1 MNTKANLMR
10 SIAVLFGLFLVTAA
24 SAGGKWVKLTKDFD
38 RNIPF
43 MKIKIG
49 LPLNIHDNANVYFS
63 QTPNDD
69 SKENLYYYD
78 TRNNYLYER
87 GVKTDWTN
95 LEIANLLGGKLHTF
109 SKPMFFKG
117 ADDHASVGAIKI
129 WYDDELVNDYKM
141 QQEEAAAKARAEEEA
156 RAQAEEEARIQAME
170 RRQQMLN
177 AEKSALE
184 WIKNTYDKVLNWYKE
199 MSNELNE
206 MSDESDSNNKFDES
220 QYFTADFNR
229 VLNVCKMAEKK
240 TGELLGW
247 DMSHWTFGQGGCDD
261 VELSVQFPNVEASD
275 PEHVKV
281 KINILNGE
289 CSKKG
294 GVLMVKENGEWK
306 IDDFFIREDD
316 GTIISEKKDDID
328 GIKYAGLL
336 DYLLNDS
343 E

>member
-10 SIAVLFGLFLVTAA
+10 GIAVLFGLFIVTAA

-43 MKIKIG
+43 MKIKIK
-49 LPLNIHDNANVYFS
+49 LSLNLHDNANVYFS

-69 SKENLYYYD
+69 SKENQYYYD

-87 GVKTDWTN
+87 GVKTDWNN
-95 LEIANLLGGKLHTF
+95 LEMGMLLGGNLRTF

-184 WIKNTYDKVLNWYKE
+184 WIKNTYE
-199 MSNELNE
+199 
-206 MSDESDSNNKFDES
+206 SDESDSNNEFDKS
-220 QYFTADFNR
+220 QYFTAEFNR
-229 VLNVCKMAEKK
+229 VLKVCKMAEEK
-240 TGELLGW
+240 TGDILGW
-247 DMSHWTFGQGGCDD
+247 DMDHWTFGQGGCSD
-261 VELSVQFPNVEASD
+261 VELSVEFPKVEASD

-281 KINILNGE
+281 YIMILNGE
-289 CSKKG
+289 CSQNG
-294 GVLMVKENGEWK
+294 GAMLVKENGDWK
-306 IDDFFIREDD
+306 IDDFFLGWDEDCS
-316 GTIISEKKDDID
+316 SEKKNDIE
-328 GIKYAGLL
+328 GIKYAGL

>member
-24 SAGGKWVKLTKDFD
+24 SADGKWIKLTKDFD

-43 MKIKIG
+43 MKIKIK
-49 LPLNIHDNANVYFS
+49 LSLNIHDNANVYFS

-69 SKENLYYYD
+69 SKENQYYYD
-78 TRNNYLYER
+78 TRNNYLYQH
-87 GVKTDWTN
+87 GGKTDWNN
-95 LEIANLLGGKLHTF
+95 LEKGMLLGGNLHTF

-117 ADDHASVGAIKI
+117 TDDHASVGAIKI

-141 QQEEAAAKARAEEEA
+141 QQEEAAVKARAEEEA

-184 WIKNTYDKVLNWYKE
+184 WIKNTYE
-199 MSNELNE
+199 
-206 MSDESDSNNKFDES
+206 SDESNSNNEFDES
-220 QYFTADFNR
+220 QYFTANFNR

-240 TGELLGW
+240 TGEILGW
-247 DMSHWTFGQGGCDD
+247 DVDHWTFGQGGCSD
-261 VELSVQFPNVEASD
+261 VELSVQFPDVEASD

-289 CSKKG
+289 CSQKG
-294 GVLMVKENGEWK
+294 GVVMVKENGEWK
-306 IDDFFIREDD
+306 IDDFFIRWDD
-316 GTIISEKKDDID
+316 GTISSEKKEDIE
-328 GIKYAGLL
+328 GIKYAGL

>member
-10 SIAVLFGLFLVTAA
+10 GIAVFFGLFIVTAA

-43 MKIKIG
+43 MKIKIR
-49 LPLNIHDNANVYFS
+49 LSLNIHDNANVYFS

-69 SKENLYYYD
+69 SNENEYYYD
-78 TRNNYLYER
+78 TRNNYLYQH
-87 GVKTDWTN
+87 GVKTDWNN
-95 LEIANLLGGKLHTF
+95 LEMGMLLGGNLHTF

-129 WYDDELVNDYKM
+129 WYDDELVNSYKK
-141 QQEEAAAKARAEEEA
+141 QQEEAAAARA
-156 RAQAEEEARIQAME
+156 RAEEEARIQAIE

-184 WIKNTYDKVLNWYKE
+184 WIKNTYDEVLNGDNE
-199 MSNELNE
+199 TSNELNE
-206 MSDESDSNNKFDES
+206 MTDENDSNNESDES

-229 VLNVCKMAEKK
+229 VLEACSKAEEI
-240 TGELLGW
+240 THEILGW
-247 DMSHWTFGQGGCDD
+247 DVVHWTFGQGGCSD
-261 VELSVQFPNVEASD
+261 VELSVQFPNVEAID

-281 KINILNGE
+281 KIDILNGE
-289 CSKKG
+289 CSMKG
-294 GVLMVKENGEWK
+294 GVMMVKENGEWK
-306 IDDFFIREDD
+306 IDDFFIRWDDDTISSEKEDD
-316 GTIISEKKDDID
+316 IK
-328 GIKYAGLL
+328 GIKLAGL

>member
-1 MNTKANLMR
+1 MNTKSNLMR

-24 SAGGKWVKLTKDFD
+24 SADGKWIKLTKDFD

-43 MKIKIG
+43 MKIKIK
-49 LPLNIHDNANVYFS
+49 LSLNIHDNANVYFS

-69 SKENLYYYD
+69 SKENQYYYD
-78 TRNNYLYER
+78 TRNNYLYQH
-87 GVKTDWTN
+87 GGKTDWNN
-95 LEIANLLGGKLHTF
+95 LEKGMLLGGNLHTF

-117 ADDHASVGAIKI
+117 TDDHASVGAIKI

-184 WIKNTYDKVLNWYKE
+184 WIKNTYE
-199 MSNELNE
+199 
-206 MSDESDSNNKFDES
+206 SDERNSNNEFDES
-220 QYFTADFNR
+220 EYFTANFNR

-240 TGELLGW
+240 TGEILGW
-247 DMSHWTFGQGGCDD
+247 DVDHWTFGQGGCSD
-261 VELSVQFPNVEASD
+261 VELSVQFPDVEASD

-289 CSKKG
+289 CSQKG
-294 GVLMVKENGEWK
+294 GVVMVKENGEWK
-306 IDDFFIREDD
+306 IDDFFIRWDD
-316 GTIISEKKDDID
+316 GTISSEKKEDIE
-328 GIKYAGLL
+328 GIKYAGL

>member
-1 MNTKANLMR
+1 MNTKSNLMR

-24 SAGGKWVKLTKDFD
+24 SADGKWIKLTKDFD

-43 MKIKIG
+43 MKIKIK
-49 LPLNIHDNANVYFS
+49 LSLNIHDNANVYFS

-69 SKENLYYYD
+69 SKENQYYYD
-78 TRNNYLYER
+78 TRNNYLYQH
-87 GVKTDWTN
+87 GGKTDWNN
-95 LEIANLLGGKLHTF
+95 LEKGMLLGGNLHTF

-117 ADDHASVGAIKI
+117 TDDHASVGAIKI

-184 WIKNTYDKVLNWYKE
+184 WIKNTYE
-199 MSNELNE
+199 
-206 MSDESDSNNKFDES
+206 SDESNSNNEFDES
-220 QYFTADFNR
+220 QYFTANFNR

-289 CSKKG
+289 CSQKG
-294 GVLMVKENGEWK
+294 GVVMVKENGEWK
-306 IDDFFIREDD
+306 IDDFFIRWDD
-316 GTIISEKKDDID
+316 GTISSEKKEDIE
-328 GIKYAGLL
+328 GIKYAGL

>member
-1 MNTKANLMR
+1 MNTKSNLMR

-24 SAGGKWVKLTKDFD
+24 SADGKWIKLTKDFD

-43 MKIKIG
+43 MKIKIK
-49 LPLNIHDNANVYFS
+49 LSLNIHDNANVYFS

-69 SKENLYYYD
+69 SKENQYYYD
-78 TRNNYLYER
+78 TRNNYLYQH
-87 GVKTDWTN
+87 GGKTDWNN
-95 LEIANLLGGKLHTF
+95 LEKGMLLGGNLHTF

-117 ADDHASVGAIKI
+117 TDDHASVGAIKI

-184 WIKNTYDKVLNWYKE
+184 WIKNTYE
-199 MSNELNE
+199 
-206 MSDESDSNNKFDES
+206 SDESNSNNEFDES
-220 QYFTADFNR
+220 QYFTANCNR

-240 TGELLGW
+240 TGEILGW
-247 DMSHWTFGQGGCDD
+247 DVDHWTFGQGGCSD
-261 VELSVQFPNVEASD
+261 VELSVQFPDVEASD

-289 CSKKG
+289 CSQKG
-294 GVLMVKENGEWK
+294 GVVMVKENGEWK
-306 IDDFFIREDD
+306 IDDFFIRWDD
-316 GTIISEKKDDID
+316 GTISSEKKEDIE
-328 GIKYAGLL
+328 GIKYAGL

>member
-10 SIAVLFGLFLVTAA
+10 GIAVLFGLFLVTAA

-43 MKIKIG
+43 MKIKIR
-49 LPLNIHDNANVYFS
+49 LSLNIHDNANVYFS

-69 SKENLYYYD
+69 SKKNQYYYD
-78 TRNNYLYER
+78 TRNNYLYEH
-87 GVKTDWTN
+87 GVKTDWNN
-95 LEIANLLGGKLHTF
+95 LEMGMLLGGNLHTF

-129 WYDDELVNDYKM
+129 WYDDELVNGYKK

-156 RAQAEEEARIQAME
+156 RVQAIKE

-184 WIKNTYDKVLNWYKE
+184 WIKNTYDKALNGY
-199 MSNELNE
+199 NETLNEFNE

-220 QYFTADFNR
+220 QYFTAEFNR
-229 VLNVCKMAEKK
+229 VLKVCEMAEEK
-240 TGELLGW
+240 THEILGW
-247 DMSHWTFGQGGCDD
+247 DMDHWTFGQGGCSD
-261 VELSVQFPNVEASD
+261 VELSVKFPKAEASD

-281 KINILNGE
+281 YIMILNGE
-289 CSKKG
+289 CSQNG
-294 GVLMVKENGEWK
+294 GAMLVKENGDWK
-306 IDDFFIREDD
+306 IDDFFVGWDEDCS
-316 GTIISEKKDDID
+316 SEKKNDID
-328 GIKYAGLL
+328 GIKYAGL

>member
-10 SIAVLFGLFLVTAA
+10 GIAVLFGLFIVTAA

-43 MKIKIG
+43 MKIKIK
-49 LPLNIHDNANVYFS
+49 LSLNLHDNANVYFS

-69 SKENLYYYD
+69 SKENQYYYD

-87 GVKTDWTN
+87 GVKTDWNN
-95 LEIANLLGGKLHTF
+95 LEMGMLLGGNLRTF

-184 WIKNTYDKVLNWYKE
+184 WIKNTYE
-199 MSNELNE
+199 
-206 MSDESDSNNKFDES
+206 SDESDSNNEFDES
-220 QYFTADFNR
+220 QYFTAEFNR
-229 VLNVCKMAEKK
+229 VLKVCKMAEEK
-240 TGELLGW
+240 THEILGW
-247 DMSHWTFGQGGCDD
+247 DMSHWTFSNGPCSDG
-261 VELSVQFPNVEASD
+261 EPSVHFQNVKASD

-281 KINILNGE
+281 NLIIVDGE
-289 CSKKG
+289 CSTKG
-294 GVLMVKENGEWK
+294 GVMLVKENGDWK
-306 IDDFFIREDD
+306 IDDFFVGWDD
-316 GTIISEKKDDID
+316 NCNSEKKEDIE
-328 GIKYAGLL
+328 GIKYAGL

>member
-1 MNTKANLMR
+1 MNTKSNLMR
-10 SIAVLFGLFLVTAA
+10 SIAVLFGLFLVTAS
-24 SAGGKWVKLTKDFD
+24 SADGKWIKLTKDFD

-43 MKIKIG
+43 MKIKIK
-49 LPLNIHDNANVYFS
+49 LSLNIHDNANVYFS

-69 SKENLYYYD
+69 SKENQYYYD
-78 TRNNYLYER
+78 TRNNYLYQH
-87 GVKTDWTN
+87 GGKTDWNN
-95 LEIANLLGGKLHTF
+95 LEKGMLLGGNLHTF

-141 QQEEAAAKARAEEEA
+141 QHEEAAAKARAEEEA

-184 WIKNTYDKVLNWYKE
+184 WIKNTYE
-199 MSNELNE
+199 
-206 MSDESDSNNKFDES
+206 SDESNSNNEFDES
-220 QYFTADFNR
+220 QYFTANFNR

-240 TGELLGW
+240 TGEILGW
-247 DMSHWTFGQGGCDD
+247 DVDHWTFGQGGCSD
-261 VELSVQFPNVEASD
+261 VELSVQFPDVEASD

-289 CSKKG
+289 CSQKG
-294 GVLMVKENGEWK
+294 GVVMVKENGEWK
-306 IDDFFIREDD
+306 IDDFFIRWDD
-316 GTIISEKKDDID
+316 GTISSEKKEDIE
-328 GIKYAGLL
+328 GIKYAGL

>member
-10 SIAVLFGLFLVTAA
+10 GIAVLFSLFIVTAA

-43 MKIKIG
+43 MKIKIK
-49 LPLNIHDNANVYFS
+49 LSLNLHDNANVYFS

-69 SKENLYYYD
+69 SKENQYYYD
-78 TRNNYLYER
+78 TRNNYLYEH
-87 GVKTDWTN
+87 GVKTDWNN
-95 LEIANLLGGKLHTF
+95 LEMGMLLGGNLRTF

-129 WYDDELVNDYKM
+129 WYDDELVYDYKM

-170 RRQQMLN
+170 RHQQMLN

-184 WIKNTYDKVLNWYKE
+184 WIKNTYE
-199 MSNELNE
+199 
-206 MSDESDSNNKFDES
+206 SDESDSNNEFDES
-220 QYFTADFNR
+220 QYFTAEFNR
-229 VLNVCKMAEKK
+229 VLKVCKMAEEK
-240 TGELLGW
+240 THEILGW
-247 DMSHWTFGQGGCDD
+247 DMDHWTFGQGGCSD
-261 VELSVQFPNVEASD
+261 VELSVEFPKVEASD

-281 KINILNGE
+281 YIMILNGE
-289 CSKKG
+289 CSQNG
-294 GVLMVKENGEWK
+294 GAMLVKENGDWK
-306 IDDFFIREDD
+306 IDDFFLGWDEDCS
-316 GTIISEKKDDID
+316 SEKKNDIE
-328 GIKYAGLL
+328 GIKYAGL

>member
-1 MNTKANLMR
+1 MNTKSNLMR

-24 SAGGKWVKLTKDFD
+24 SADGKWIKLTKDFD

-43 MKIKIG
+43 MKIKIK
-49 LPLNIHDNANVYFS
+49 LSLNIHDNANVYFS

-69 SKENLYYYD
+69 SKENQYYYD
-78 TRNNYLYER
+78 TRNNYLYQH
-87 GVKTDWTN
+87 GGKTDWNN
-95 LEIANLLGGKLHTF
+95 LEKGMLLGGNLHTF

-184 WIKNTYDKVLNWYKE
+184 WIKNTYE
-199 MSNELNE
+199 
-206 MSDESDSNNKFDES
+206 SDESNSNNEFDES
-220 QYFTADFNR
+220 QYFTANCNR

-240 TGELLGW
+240 TGEILGW
-247 DMSHWTFGQGGCDD
+247 DVDHWTFGQGGCSD
-261 VELSVQFPNVEASD
+261 VELSVQFPDVEASD

-289 CSKKG
+289 CSQKG
-294 GVLMVKENGEWK
+294 GVVMVKENGEWK
-306 IDDFFIREDD
+306 IDDFFIRWDD
-316 GTIISEKKDDID
+316 GTISSEKKEDIE
-328 GIKYAGLL
+328 GIKYAGL

>member
-24 SAGGKWVKLTKDFD
+24 SADGKWVKLTKDFD
-38 RNIPF
+38 RDIPF

-69 SKENLYYYD
+69 SKENQYYYD
-78 TRNNYLYER
+78 TSNNYLYER
-87 GVKTDWTN
+87 GVKTDWKN

-109 SKPMFFKG
+109 SRPMFFKG
-117 ADDHASVGAIKI
+117 ADAHASVGAIKI

-220 QYFTADFNR
+220 QYFTAEFNR
-229 VLNVCKMAEKK
+229 VLKVCKMAEEK
-240 TGELLGW
+240 THEILGW
-247 DMSHWTFGQGGCDD
+247 DMDHWTFGQGGCSD
-261 VELSVQFPNVEASD
+261 VELSVEFPKVEASD

-281 KINILNGE
+281 YIMILNGE
-289 CSKKG
+289 CSQNG
-294 GVLMVKENGEWK
+294 GAMLVKENGDWK
-306 IDDFFIREDD
+306 IDDFFLGWGEDSS
-316 GTIISEKKDDID
+316 SEKKNDIE
-328 GIKYAGLL
+328 GIKYAGL

>member
-24 SAGGKWVKLTKDFD
+24 SADGKWVKLTKDFD

-43 MKIKIG
+43 MKIKIK
-49 LPLNIHDNANVYFS
+49 LSLNIHDNANVYFS

-69 SKENLYYYD
+69 SKENQYYYD
-78 TRNNYLYER
+78 TRNNYLYQH
-87 GVKTDWTN
+87 GGKTDWNN
-95 LEIANLLGGKLHTF
+95 LEKGMLLGGNLHTF

-117 ADDHASVGAIKI
+117 TDDHASVGAIKI

-141 QQEEAAAKARAEEEA
+141 QQEEAAVKARAEEEA

-184 WIKNTYDKVLNWYKE
+184 WIKNTYE
-199 MSNELNE
+199 
-206 MSDESDSNNKFDES
+206 SDESNSNNEFDES
-220 QYFTADFNR
+220 QYFTANFNR

-240 TGELLGW
+240 TGEILGW
-247 DMSHWTFGQGGCDD
+247 DVDHWTFGQGGCSD
-261 VELSVQFPNVEASD
+261 VELSVQFPDVEASD

-289 CSKKG
+289 CSQKG
-294 GVLMVKENGEWK
+294 GVVMVKENGEWK
-306 IDDFFIREDD
+306 IDDFFLGWDEDCS
-316 GTIISEKKDDID
+316 SEKKNDIE
-328 GIKYAGLL
+328 GIKYAGL

>member
-1 MNTKANLMR
+1 MNTKSNLMR

-24 SAGGKWVKLTKDFD
+24 SADGKWIKLTKDFD

-43 MKIKIG
+43 MKIKIK
-49 LPLNIHDNANVYFS
+49 LSLNMHANANVYFS

-69 SKENLYYYD
+69 SKENQYYYD
-78 TRNNYLYER
+78 TRNNYLYQH
-87 GVKTDWTN
+87 GGKTDWNN
-95 LEIANLLGGKLHTF
+95 LEKGMLLGGNLHTF

-117 ADDHASVGAIKI
+117 TDDHASVGAIKI

-184 WIKNTYDKVLNWYKE
+184 WIKNTYE
-199 MSNELNE
+199 
-206 MSDESDSNNKFDES
+206 SDESNSNNEFDES
-220 QYFTADFNR
+220 QYFTANFNR

-240 TGELLGW
+240 TGEILGW
-247 DMSHWTFGQGGCDD
+247 DVDHWTFGQGGCSD
-261 VELSVQFPNVEASD
+261 VELSVQFPDVEASD

-289 CSKKG
+289 CSQKG
-294 GVLMVKENGEWK
+294 GVVMVKENGEWK
-306 IDDFFIREDD
+306 IDDFFIRWDD
-316 GTIISEKKDDID
+316 GTISSEKKEDIE
-328 GIKYAGLL
+328 GIKYAGL

>member
-1 MNTKANLMR
+1 MNTKSNLMR

-24 SAGGKWVKLTKDFD
+24 SADGKWIKLTKDFD

-43 MKIKIG
+43 MKIKIK
-49 LPLNIHDNANVYFS
+49 LSLNIHDNANVYFS

-69 SKENLYYYD
+69 SKENQYYYD
-78 TRNNYLYER
+78 TRNNYLYQH
-87 GVKTDWTN
+87 GGKTDWNN
-95 LEIANLLGGKLHTF
+95 LEKGMLLGGNLHTF

-184 WIKNTYDKVLNWYKE
+184 WIKNTYE
-199 MSNELNE
+199 
-206 MSDESDSNNKFDES
+206 SDESNSNNEFDES
-220 QYFTADFNR
+220 QYFTANFNR

-240 TGELLGW
+240 TGEILGW
-247 DMSHWTFGQGGCDD
+247 DVDHWTFGQGGCSD
-261 VELSVQFPNVEASD
+261 VELSVQFPDVEASD

-289 CSKKG
+289 CSQKG
-294 GVLMVKENGEWK
+294 GVVMVKENGEWK
-306 IDDFFIREDD
+306 IDDFFIRWDD
-316 GTIISEKKDDID
+316 GTISSEKKEDIE
-328 GIKYAGLL
+328 GIKYAGL

>member
-1 MNTKANLMR
+1 MNTKSNLMR

-24 SAGGKWVKLTKDFD
+24 SADGKWIKLTKDFD

-43 MKIKIG
+43 MKIKIK
-49 LPLNIHDNANVYFS
+49 LSLNIHDNANVYFS

-69 SKENLYYYD
+69 SKENQYYYD
-78 TRNNYLYER
+78 TRNNYLYQH
-87 GVKTDWTN
+87 GGKTDWNN
-95 LEIANLLGGKLHTF
+95 LEKGMLLGGNLHTF

-117 ADDHASVGAIKI
+117 TDDHASVGAIKI

-184 WIKNTYDKVLNWYKE
+184 WIKNTYE
-199 MSNELNE
+199 
-206 MSDESDSNNKFDES
+206 SDESNSNNEFDES
-220 QYFTADFNR
+220 QYFTANFNR

-240 TGELLGW
+240 TGEILGW
-247 DMSHWTFGQGGCDD
+247 DVDHWTFGQGGCSD
-261 VELSVQFPNVEASD
+261 VELSVQFPDVEASD

-289 CSKKG
+289 CSQKG
-294 GVLMVKENGEWK
+294 GVVMVKENGEWK
-306 IDDFFIREDD
+306 IDDFFIRWDD
-316 GTIISEKKDDID
+316 GTISSEKKEDIEA
-328 GIKYAGLL
+328 IKYAGL

>member
-24 SAGGKWVKLTKDFD
+24 SADGKWVKLTKDFD

-43 MKIKIG
+43 MKIKIK
-49 LPLNIHDNANVYFS
+49 LSLNIHDNANVYFS

-69 SKENLYYYD
+69 SKENQYYYD
-78 TRNNYLYER
+78 TRNNYLYQH
-87 GVKTDWTN
+87 GGKTDWNN
-95 LEIANLLGGKLHTF
+95 LEKGMLLGGNLHTF

-117 ADDHASVGAIKI
+117 ADAHASVGAIKI

-141 QQEEAAAKARAEEEA
+141 QQEEAAVKARAEEEA

-184 WIKNTYDKVLNWYKE
+184 WIKNTYE
-199 MSNELNE
+199 
-206 MSDESDSNNKFDES
+206 SDESDSNNEFDES
-220 QYFTADFNR
+220 QYFTAEFNR
-229 VLNVCKMAEKK
+229 VLKVCKMAEEK
-240 TGELLGW
+240 THEILGW
-247 DMSHWTFGQGGCDD
+247 DMDHWTFGQGGCSD
-261 VELSVQFPNVEASD
+261 VELSVEFPKVEASD

-281 KINILNGE
+281 YIMILNGE
-289 CSKKG
+289 CSQNG
-294 GVLMVKENGEWK
+294 GAMLVKENGDWK
-306 IDDFFIREDD
+306 IDDFFLGWDEDCS
-316 GTIISEKKDDID
+316 SEKKNDIE
-328 GIKYAGLL
+328 GIKYAGL

>member
-1 MNTKANLMR
+1 MNTKSNLMR

-24 SAGGKWVKLTKDFD
+24 SADGKWIKLTKDFD

-43 MKIKIG
+43 MKIKIK
-49 LPLNIHDNANVYFS
+49 LSLNIHDNANVYFS

-69 SKENLYYYD
+69 SKENQYYYD
-78 TRNNYLYER
+78 TRNNYLYQH
-87 GVKTDWTN
+87 GGKTDWNN
-95 LEIANLLGGKLHTF
+95 LEKGMLLGGNLHTF

-156 RAQAEEEARIQAME
+156 RIQAME

-184 WIKNTYDKVLNWYKE
+184 WIKNTYE
-199 MSNELNE
+199 
-206 MSDESDSNNKFDES
+206 SDESNSNNEFDES
-220 QYFTADFNR
+220 QYFTANFNR

-240 TGELLGW
+240 TGEILGW
-247 DMSHWTFGQGGCDD
+247 DVDHWTFGQGGCSD
-261 VELSVQFPNVEASD
+261 VELSVQFPDVEASD

-289 CSKKG
+289 CSQKG
-294 GVLMVKENGEWK
+294 GVVMVKENGEWK
-306 IDDFFIREDD
+306 IDDFFIRWDD
-316 GTIISEKKDDID
+316 GTISSEKKEDIE
-328 GIKYAGLL
+328 GIKYAGL

>member
-24 SAGGKWVKLTKDFD
+24 SADGKWIKLTKDFD

-43 MKIKIG
+43 MKIKIK
-49 LPLNIHDNANVYFS
+49 LSLNIHDNANVYFS

-69 SKENLYYYD
+69 SKENQYYYD
-78 TRNNYLYER
+78 TRNNYLYQH
-87 GVKTDWTN
+87 GGKTDWNN
-95 LEIANLLGGKLHTF
+95 LEKGMLLGGNLHTF

-117 ADDHASVGAIKI
+117 TDDHASVGAIKI

-184 WIKNTYDKVLNWYKE
+184 WIKNTYE
-199 MSNELNE
+199 
-206 MSDESDSNNKFDES
+206 SDESNSNNEFDES
-220 QYFTADFNR
+220 QYFTANFNR

-240 TGELLGW
+240 TGEILGW
-247 DMSHWTFGQGGCDD
+247 DVDHWTFGQGGCSD

-306 IDDFFIREDD
+306 IDDFFIRWDD
-316 GTIISEKKDDID
+316 GTISSEKKEDIE
-328 GIKYAGLL
+328 GIKYAGL